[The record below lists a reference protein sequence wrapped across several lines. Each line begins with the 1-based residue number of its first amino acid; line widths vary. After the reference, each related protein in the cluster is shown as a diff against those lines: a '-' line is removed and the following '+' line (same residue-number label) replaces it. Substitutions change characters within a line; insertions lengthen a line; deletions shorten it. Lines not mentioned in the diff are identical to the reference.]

1 MVFAWRWARSRLLA
15 GFQGCRRGAGDHG
28 GPTVGQAK
36 SYGPRIHRSRS
47 AFAAPLADGQSRA
60 PAIRM
65 RPIRRSAN
73 DTCFRGATLK
83 ALPGEKR
90 MTLELKLLVWSA
102 ALALLQMLVALLAAI
117 AQVGL
122 LPLVGNRENLPAFE
136 GWAGRAQ
143 RAHRNML
150 ESLIIFAALVLVAQ
164 IAGKTNVA
172 TALGAQLFFWGRL
185 AYAPVYVIGIPW
197 LRTGLWGVSFV
208 GLLQILL
215 QLL

>member
-1 MVFAWRWARSRLLA
+1 
-15 GFQGCRRGAGDHG
+15 
-28 GPTVGQAK
+28 
-36 SYGPRIHRSRS
+36 
-47 AFAAPLADGQSRA
+47 
-60 PAIRM
+60 
-65 RPIRRSAN
+65 
-73 DTCFRGATLK
+73 
-83 ALPGEKR
+83 
-90 MTLELKLLVWSA
+90 
-102 ALALLQMLVALLAAI
+102 MLIALLAAI

-122 LPLVGNRENLPAFE
+122 SPLVGNRENLPAFE

-164 IAGKTNVA
+164 FAGKTNVA

-208 GLLQILL
+208 GLLQILQ